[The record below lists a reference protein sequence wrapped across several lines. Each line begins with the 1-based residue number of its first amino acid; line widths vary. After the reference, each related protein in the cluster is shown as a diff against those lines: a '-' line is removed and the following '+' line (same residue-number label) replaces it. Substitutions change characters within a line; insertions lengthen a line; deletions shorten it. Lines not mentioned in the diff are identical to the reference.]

1 MDNKETLILFL
12 KNPRIGQVKTRLA
25 AGLGNEAALNVY
37 EQLVEI
43 TQKQVAGL
51 DLPVRLYFDS
61 IPEFVSGKW
70 GNQVSAHLQSGEDL
84 GFRMSHAFSET
95 FSQGAQKA
103 VIIGSDCPDLETK
116 HIREAFSALD
126 QSDVVVG
133 PALDGGY
140 YLLGL
145 KSYLPEIFREVPWST
160 DRVFAGTLEKLQLLR
175 KNVWILPKLG
185 DVDEPEDLGPYIRS
199 GKIVL

>member
-1 MDNKETLILFL
+1 MDNRETLILFL
-12 KNPRIGQVKTRLA
+12 RNPVVGQVKTRLA

-43 TQKQVAGL
+43 TQKQVSGL

-84 GFRMSHAFSET
+84 GFRMSNAFSET

-126 QSDVVVG
+126 QSDAVLG

-160 DRVFAGTLEKLQLLR
+160 DRVFAVTLEKLQLSR

>member
-61 IPEFVSGKW
+61 IPEFLSGKW

-84 GFRMSHAFSET
+84 GFRMSNAFSET

-126 QSDVVVG
+126 QSDVVLG